1 MFVIFDNNL
10 ENFNNNVNFV
20 EIFVLLECNS
30 VKVLNKVDNL
40 DLDIVS
46 ND

>member
-10 ENFNNNVNFV
+10 ENFNFV